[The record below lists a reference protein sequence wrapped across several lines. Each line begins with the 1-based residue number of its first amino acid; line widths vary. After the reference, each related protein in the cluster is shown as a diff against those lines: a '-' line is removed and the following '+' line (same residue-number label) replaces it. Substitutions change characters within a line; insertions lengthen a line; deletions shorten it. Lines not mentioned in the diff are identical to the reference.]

1 MREKKKKMYL
11 LAILTLLI
19 STSSFGD
26 FEHNKYDGGIIT
38 DDSKYGK
45 EIEQIKSVPNVK
57 EKEIGISLNSGDN
70 KSLKVTNKVD
80 IIVDGGTGVKT
91 NIYKDK
97 EGAPEK
103 NPLGNGKN
111 LFINE
116 GNITVNS
123 GTGINLYAPDKITGE
138 NKFENNGTLT
148 VNSGTGIKLGSINGS
163 AINNK
168 DIIVKGGVGVLLSKD
183 KVSFINNK
191 DISVKD
197 GEGVLISNDKAS
209 FINKGTLTVD
219 KGTGI
224 KISSANKNTSN
235 DGNIVVNG
243 GEGVLISND
252 KASFINKGTLTVDKG
267 TGIKI
272 SSANKNTSN
281 DGEIVVNGGVGVSL
295 LTNKATFTNNNN
307 LTISNGTGIQFD
319 KTGAAGAIFVNSGN
333 VTTTNGI
340 AVENIGKG
348 NATTYLKNGS
358 SITGIIQGSTA
369 DNPGVDILALEGG
382 DKSYKNL
389 DVKNYNAITVR
400 GGEAK
405 IEDSKIE
412 LYYNNKTENY
422 LNSTKN
428 ELNKVDGKK
437 ELGNLT
443 VSNSSLTVDMNGDTN
458 KLIDA
463 GKLTFDKNI
472 SLKFQ
477 GSEKDVYNVN
487 EIFGIDKIESNGANF
502 EKTVIWSYDN
512 KDGNLIARKKDYF
525 EILNK
530 SQLKDFTDAFQNT
543 TIINKGLYNQ
553 AGEALESLKT
563 VDEFNKALTQ
573 LSGGLHGYTVDIAAV
588 NSRTF
593 SNAMKDRVLTRDY
606 ITGRPVGSWTQD
618 IKYIDNTHKF
628 GGLMNV
634 DYREKGA
641 FGISEKQILPNGK
654 IGLIYGGSTG
664 NADADEYGDI
674 AVDTAYFGGYYN
686 HIFNDKLSLNSNA
699 NFVYT
704 HNRVTRNIDFGEG
717 KDRVNHQFKSNYP
730 TYTVGLG
737 SRIIYTLKDDNY
749 NRAYFY
755 TGIDVNRIMQGMI
768 TEDED
773 KPYDDT
779 KVEEGATELAVRKK
793 TSANDKSYYSI
804 VPSAGIMLENQGYIF
819 DKKYRIG
826 ADFAWETELGH
837 IKDGKR
843 LDMKGISSEY
853 KVETT
858 ERENIFSYSILGE
871 LNLTEDLA
879 VNAKYTSMFSDEYDA
894 DLVSA
899 GFEYKMDTMGKNLIA
914 PLFYGLENNKPTSDR
929 WGGTFSIML
938 ENEDATDRTYW
949 DPYGNLVGG
958 DYATSNEYK
967 PKFTLSLNDKKTA
980 WSYYFEGYYKSNDLL
995 DTRKGNE
1002 EESHATRLHGEAR
1015 WTDSYSK
1022 GNYGFNIG
1030 YRNETSNKPRFSDKT
1045 YARRA
1050 QRGVHQLRLTP
1061 NFTYELGNG
1070 FTFTGKTTGIFEYNY
1085 TGERDGQL
1093 DYLMENEYGI
1103 VYTGIQ
1109 NWRMSLIYF
1118 RDDRWYDNSN
1128 EKIIK
1133 YNTKDEPVIDPY
1145 KAPRRYQLGQIRP
1158 SITYYFGNGGSF
1170 KFDARIPLGNGQW
1183 YSDQK
1188 GNKTGETYEV
1198 RYGFN
1203 YYHPIAPGLM
1213 LNVGGT
1219 FLNIKNKVKDHSKST
1234 YNEVTRSYS
1243 FRPNIGISYSF

>member
-11 LAILTLLI
+11 LAMAILLI
-19 STSSFGD
+19 NTTSFGD
-26 FEHNKYDGGIIT
+26 NYNSYNGQESKDPNKYGNE
-38 DDSKYGK
+38 K
-45 EIEQIKSVPNVK
+45 EQIKEVK
-57 EKEIGISLNSGDN
+57 PVKIEDVGIMLTSGDN

-97 EGAPEK
+97 EGVPEK

-116 GNITVNS
+116 GNITVN
-123 GTGINLYAPDKITGE
+123 GGLDNKGIGIDLYAPNGITGE
-138 NKFENNGTLT
+138 NRFENNGTLT
-148 VNSGTGIKLGSINGS
+148 VNSGTGIKLGSVNGS

-168 DIIVKGGVGVLLSKD
+168 DIIVNGGVGVSLSND

-191 DISVKD
+191 DIGVKG
-197 GEGVLISNDKAS
+197 GEGVLISKDKAS
-209 FINKGTLTVD
+209 FLNKGILTVD
-219 KGTGI
+219 NGTGI
-224 KISSANKNTSN
+224 KISSANKNTIN
-235 DGNIVVNG
+235 DENGN
-243 GEGVLISND
+243 
-252 KASFINKGTLTVDKG
+252 
-267 TGIKI
+267 
-272 SSANKNTSN
+272 
-281 DGEIVVNGGVGVSL
+281 IVVNGGVGVSL
-295 LTNKATFTNNNN
+295 LKNKAVFTNKGNLDINNGRGVQFNE
-307 LTISNGTGIQFD
+307 TGTV
-319 KTGAAGAIFVNSGN
+319 GAIFVNSGN

-358 SITGIIQGSTA
+358 SITGTIQGSTTEKT
-369 DNPGVDILALEGG
+369 PGVDILALEGG

-422 LNSTKN
+422 LESTKN
-428 ELNKVDGKK
+428 ELDKIDGKK
-437 ELGNLT
+437 ELGDLT
-443 VSNSSLTVDMNGDTN
+443 ISNSSLTVDMNGDTN

-477 GSEKDVYNVN
+477 GSEQDTYNVN
-487 EIFGIDKIESNGANF
+487 KILGIDKIESNGANF
-502 EKTVIWSYDN
+502 KKTVIWSYDN
-512 KDGNLIARKKDYF
+512 NNGELIARKKDYL
-525 EILNK
+525 ELLNK
-530 SQLKDFTDAFQNT
+530 SQLKDFTEAFQNT
-543 TIINKGLYNQ
+543 TIKNKGLYKQ

-641 FGISEKQILPNGK
+641 FGISEKQIFPNGK

>member
-1 MREKKKKMYL
+1 MRKKKKKMYL
-11 LAILTLLI
+11 LAMAILLI
-19 STSSFGD
+19 NTTSFGKQHQVYD
-26 FEHNKYDGGIIT
+26 TSKGFENVEHTTSIPVVSTGDEGIR
-38 DDSKYGK
+38 
-45 EIEQIKSVPNVK
+45 
-57 EKEIGISLNSGDN
+57 LNSGDN

-91 NIYKDK
+91 NIFLN
-97 EGAPEK
+97 K
-103 NPLGNGKN
+103 NHTQGNGKN

-123 GTGINLYAPDKITGE
+123 GTGIDLYAPDKITGE

-168 DIIVKGGVGVLLSKD
+168 DIIVKS
-183 KVSFINNK
+183 
-191 DISVKD
+191 
-197 GEGVLISNDKAS
+197 
-209 FINKGTLTVD
+209 
-219 KGTGI
+219 
-224 KISSANKNTSN
+224 
-235 DGNIVVNG
+235 
-243 GEGVLISND
+243 
-252 KASFINKGTLTVDKG
+252 
-267 TGIKI
+267 
-272 SSANKNTSN
+272 
-281 DGEIVVNGGVGVSL
+281 GVGVSL
-295 LTNKATFTNNNN
+295 LKNGVSFTNNNN

-358 SITGIIQGSTA
+358 SITGTIQGSTA

-412 LYYNNKTENY
+412 LYYNNKNDKTEKY
-422 LNSTKN
+422 LTSTKN

-443 VSNSSLTVDMNGDTN
+443 ISNSSLIVDMNGDTN

-463 GKLTFDKNI
+463 GNLTFDKNI

-543 TIINKGLYNQ
+543 TISNKGLYNQ
-553 AGEALESLKT
+553 AGDALESIKT
-563 VDEFNKALTQ
+563 EGEFNKALTQ

-588 NSRTF
+588 NSRTL
-593 SNAMKDRVLTRDY
+593 SNTIKNRVLTRDY
-606 ITGRPVGSWTQD
+606 LVGRPVSSWIQD
-618 IKYIDNTHKF
+618 VSYIDNNHKF
-628 GGLMNV
+628 GGLMDV

-641 FGISEKQILPNGK
+641 FGISEKQILKNGRLG
-654 IGLIYGGSTG
+654 IVYGGSTG
-664 NADADEYGDI
+664 KADAGEYGDI
-674 AVDTAYFGGYYN
+674 DVDAAYFGGYY
-686 HIFNDKLSLNSNA
+686 HHTFNDNWSLNSNA

-704 HNRVTRNIDFGEG
+704 HNRVTRNINFGEG
-717 KDRVNHQFKSNYP
+717 KDSVNEQFKSNYP
-730 TYTVGLG
+730 TYTLG
-737 SRIIYTLKDDNY
+737 IGSKLIYTLKDDNY

-755 TGIDVNRIMQGMI
+755 TGLDVNAIMQGMI

-773 KPYDDT
+773 NNHAKA
-779 KVEEGATELAVRKK
+779 EELTVRKG
-793 TSANDKSYYSI
+793 SSNDKSYYSI
-804 VPSAGIMLENQGYIF
+804 IPNAGFMVQNSGYIF

-843 LDMKGISSEY
+843 IDMKGISREY

-871 LNLTEDLA
+871 LNLTEDIA
-879 VNAKYTSMFSDEYDA
+879 VNARYTSMFSDEYDA

-914 PLFYGLENNKPTSDR
+914 PLLYGLENNKPASDR
-929 WGGTFSIML
+929 WGGTFGLML

-949 DPYGNLVGG
+949 DYNGNLVGG

-980 WSYYFEGYYKSNDLL
+980 WSYYFEGYYKSNDLFG
-995 DTRKGNE
+995 TRKGNE
-1002 EESHATRLHGEAR
+1002 EESHASRIHGEAR
-1015 WTDSYSK
+1015 WTDTYSK
-1022 GNYGFNIG
+1022 GKYGINIG
-1030 YRNETSNKPRFSDKT
+1030 YRNETSNKPKFSDKK

-1070 FTFTGKTTGIFEYNY
+1070 FTFTGKTTGVFEYNY
-1085 TGERDGQL
+1085 TGEKKGQM
-1093 DYLMENEYGI
+1093 DFLMENEYGI
-1103 VYTGIQ
+1103 IYTGFN

-1128 EKIIK
+1128 VKITSYDK
-1133 YNTKDEPVIDPY
+1133 NGNPVTDFY
-1145 KAPRRYQLGQIRP
+1145 GASARYQLGQIRP
-1158 SITYYFGNGGSF
+1158 TVIYYFGNGASF
-1170 KFDARIPLGNGQW
+1170 KFDVRVPLGNGQW
-1183 YSDQK
+1183 YSDK
-1188 GNKTGETYEV
+1188 NGIKTGETYEV

-1203 YYHPIAPGLM
+1203 YYHPVAPGVV
-1213 LNVGGT
+1213 LNIGGT
-1219 FLNIKNKVKDHSKST
+1219 LLDIKNKVKDHSKAN
-1234 YNEVTRSYS
+1234 YGDITRSYS

>member
-11 LAILTLLI
+11 LAMAILLI
-19 STSSFGD
+19 NTTSFGKQHQVYD
-26 FEHNKYDGGIIT
+26 TSKGFENVEHTTSIPVVSTGDEGIR
-38 DDSKYGK
+38 
-45 EIEQIKSVPNVK
+45 
-57 EKEIGISLNSGDN
+57 LNSGDN

-91 NIYKDK
+91 NIFLN
-97 EGAPEK
+97 K
-103 NPLGNGKN
+103 NHTQGNGKN

-123 GTGINLYAPDKITGE
+123 GTGIDLYAPDKITGE

-148 VNSGTGIKLGSINGS
+148 VNRGTGIKLGSINGS

-168 DIIVKGGVGVLLSKD
+168 DIIVKS
-183 KVSFINNK
+183 
-191 DISVKD
+191 
-197 GEGVLISNDKAS
+197 
-209 FINKGTLTVD
+209 
-219 KGTGI
+219 
-224 KISSANKNTSN
+224 
-235 DGNIVVNG
+235 
-243 GEGVLISND
+243 
-252 KASFINKGTLTVDKG
+252 
-267 TGIKI
+267 
-272 SSANKNTSN
+272 
-281 DGEIVVNGGVGVSL
+281 GVGVSL
-295 LTNKATFTNNNN
+295 LKNGVSFTNNNN

-358 SITGIIQGSTA
+358 SITGTIQGSTA

-412 LYYNNKTENY
+412 LYYNNKNDKTEKY
-422 LNSTKN
+422 LTSTKN

-443 VSNSSLTVDMNGDTN
+443 ISNSSLIVDMNGDTN

-463 GKLTFDKNI
+463 GNLTFDKNI

-543 TIINKGLYNQ
+543 TISNKGLYNQ
-553 AGEALESLKT
+553 AGDALESIKT
-563 VDEFNKALTQ
+563 EGEFNKALTQ

-588 NSRTF
+588 NSRTL
-593 SNAMKDRVLTRDY
+593 SNTIKNRVLTRDY
-606 ITGRPVGSWTQD
+606 LVSRPVSSWIQD
-618 IKYIDNTHKF
+618 VSYIDNNHKF
-628 GGLMNV
+628 GGLMDV

-641 FGISEKQILPNGK
+641 FGISEKQILKNGRLG
-654 IGLIYGGSTG
+654 IVYGGSTG
-664 NADADEYGDI
+664 KADAGEYGDI
-674 AVDTAYFGGYYN
+674 DVDAAYFGGYY
-686 HIFNDKLSLNSNA
+686 HHTFNDNWSLNSNA

-704 HNRVTRNIDFGEG
+704 HNRVTRNINFGEG
-717 KDRVNHQFKSNYP
+717 KDSVNEQFKSNYP
-730 TYTVGLG
+730 TYTLG
-737 SRIIYTLKDDNY
+737 IGSKLIYTLKDDNY

-755 TGIDVNRIMQGMI
+755 TGLDVNAIMQGMI

-773 KPYDDT
+773 NNHAKA
-779 KVEEGATELAVRKK
+779 EELTVRKG
-793 TSANDKSYYSI
+793 SSNDKSYYSI
-804 VPSAGIMLENQGYIF
+804 IPNAGFMVQNSGYIF

-843 LDMKGISSEY
+843 IDMKGISREY

-871 LNLTEDLA
+871 LNLTEDIA
-879 VNAKYTSMFSDEYDA
+879 VNARYTSMFSDEYDA

-914 PLFYGLENNKPTSDR
+914 PLLYGLENNKPASDR
-929 WGGTFSIML
+929 WGGTFGLML

-949 DPYGNLVGG
+949 DYNGNLVGG

-980 WSYYFEGYYKSNDLL
+980 WSYYFEGYYKSNDLFG
-995 DTRKGNE
+995 TRKGNE
-1002 EESHATRLHGEAR
+1002 EESHASRIHGEAR
-1015 WTDSYSK
+1015 WTDTYSK
-1022 GNYGFNIG
+1022 GKYGINIG
-1030 YRNETSNKPRFSDKT
+1030 YRNETSNKPKFSDKK

-1070 FTFTGKTTGIFEYNY
+1070 FTFTGKTTGVFEYNY
-1085 TGERDGQL
+1085 TGEKKGQM
-1093 DYLMENEYGI
+1093 DFLMENEYGI
-1103 VYTGIQ
+1103 IYTGFN

-1128 EKIIK
+1128 VEITSYDK
-1133 YNTKDEPVIDPY
+1133 NGNPVTDFY
-1145 KAPRRYQLGQIRP
+1145 GASARYQLGQIRP
-1158 SITYYFGNGGSF
+1158 TVIYYFGNGASF
-1170 KFDARIPLGNGQW
+1170 KFDVRVPLGNGQW
-1183 YSDQK
+1183 YSDK
-1188 GNKTGETYEV
+1188 NGIKTGETYEV

-1203 YYHPIAPGLM
+1203 YYHPVAPGVV
-1213 LNVGGT
+1213 LNIGGT
-1219 FLNIKNKVKDHSKST
+1219 LLDIKNKVKDHSKAN
-1234 YNEVTRSYS
+1234 YGDITRSYS

>member
-11 LAILTLLI
+11 LAMAILLI
-19 STSSFGD
+19 NTTSFGKQHQVYD
-26 FEHNKYDGGIIT
+26 TSKGFENVEHTTSIPVVSTGDEGIR
-38 DDSKYGK
+38 
-45 EIEQIKSVPNVK
+45 
-57 EKEIGISLNSGDN
+57 LNSGDN

-91 NIYKDK
+91 NIFLN
-97 EGAPEK
+97 K
-103 NPLGNGKN
+103 NHTQGNGKN

-123 GTGINLYAPDKITGE
+123 GTGIDLYAPDKITGE

-168 DIIVKGGVGVLLSKD
+168 DIIVKGGVGVSLL
-183 KVSFINNK
+183 
-191 DISVKD
+191 
-197 GEGVLISNDKAS
+197 
-209 FINKGTLTVD
+209 
-219 KGTGI
+219 
-224 KISSANKNTSN
+224 KN
-235 DGNIVVNG
+235 
-243 GEGVLISND
+243 
-252 KASFINKGTLTVDKG
+252 
-267 TGIKI
+267 
-272 SSANKNTSN
+272 
-281 DGEIVVNGGVGVSL
+281 GVS
-295 LTNKATFTNNNN
+295 FTNNNN

-348 NATTYLKNGS
+348 NAITYLKNGS
-358 SITGIIQGSTA
+358 SITGTIQGSTA

-412 LYYNNKTENY
+412 LYYNNKNDKTEKY
-422 LNSTKN
+422 LTSTKN

-443 VSNSSLTVDMNGDTN
+443 ISNSSLIVDMNGDTN

-463 GKLTFDKNI
+463 GNLTFDKNI

-543 TIINKGLYNQ
+543 TISNKGLYNQ
-553 AGEALESLKT
+553 AGDALESIKT
-563 VDEFNKALTQ
+563 EGEFNKALTQ

-588 NSRTF
+588 NSRTL
-593 SNAMKDRVLTRDY
+593 SNTIKNRVLTRDY
-606 ITGRPVGSWTQD
+606 LVSRPVSSWIQD
-618 IKYIDNTHKF
+618 VSYIDNNHKF
-628 GGLMNV
+628 GGLMDV

-641 FGISEKQILPNGK
+641 FGISEKQILKNGRLG
-654 IGLIYGGSTG
+654 IVYGGSTG
-664 NADADEYGDI
+664 KADAGEYGDI
-674 AVDTAYFGGYYN
+674 DVDAAYFGGYY
-686 HIFNDKLSLNSNA
+686 HHTFNDNWSLNSNA

-704 HNRVTRNIDFGEG
+704 HNRVTRNINFGEG
-717 KDRVNHQFKSNYP
+717 KDSVNEQFRSNYP
-730 TYTVGLG
+730 TYTLG
-737 SRIIYTLKDDNY
+737 IGSKLIYTLKDDNY

-755 TGIDVNRIMQGMI
+755 TGLDVNAIMQGMI

-773 KPYDDT
+773 NNHAKA
-779 KVEEGATELAVRKK
+779 EELTVRKG
-793 TSANDKSYYSI
+793 SSNDKSYYSI
-804 VPSAGIMLENQGYIF
+804 IPNAGFMVQNSGYIF

-843 LDMKGISSEY
+843 IDMKGISREY

-879 VNAKYTSMFSDEYDA
+879 VNARYTSMFSDEYDA

-914 PLFYGLENNKPTSDR
+914 PLFYGLENNKPASDR
-929 WGGTFSIML
+929 WGGTFGLML

-949 DPYGNLVGG
+949 DYNGNLVGG

-980 WSYYFEGYYKSNDLL
+980 WSYYFEGYYKSNDLFG
-995 DTRKGNE
+995 TRKGNE
-1002 EESHATRLHGEAR
+1002 EESHASRIHGEAR
-1015 WTDSYSK
+1015 WTDTYSK
-1022 GNYGFNIG
+1022 GKYGINIG
-1030 YRNETSNKPRFSDKT
+1030 YRNETSNKPRFSDKK

-1070 FTFTGKTTGIFEYNY
+1070 FTFTGKTTGVFEYNY
-1085 TGERDGQL
+1085 TGEKKGQM
-1093 DYLMENEYGI
+1093 DFLMENEYGI
-1103 VYTGIQ
+1103 IYTGFN

-1128 EKIIK
+1128 VEITSYDK
-1133 YNTKDEPVIDPY
+1133 NGNPVTDFY
-1145 KAPRRYQLGQIRP
+1145 GASARYQLGQIRP
-1158 SITYYFGNGGSF
+1158 TVIYYFGNGASF
-1170 KFDARIPLGNGQW
+1170 KFDVRVPLGNGQW
-1183 YSDQK
+1183 YSDK
-1188 GNKTGETYEV
+1188 NGIKTGETYEV

-1203 YYHPIAPGLM
+1203 YYHPVAPGVV
-1213 LNVGGT
+1213 LNIGGT
-1219 FLNIKNKVKDHSKST
+1219 LLDIKNKVKDHSKAN
-1234 YNEVTRSYS
+1234 YGDITRSYS

>member
-11 LAILTLLI
+11 LAMAILLI
-19 STSSFGD
+19 NTTSFGKQHQVYD
-26 FEHNKYDGGIIT
+26 TSKGFENVEHTTSIPVVSTGDEGIR
-38 DDSKYGK
+38 
-45 EIEQIKSVPNVK
+45 
-57 EKEIGISLNSGDN
+57 LNSGDN

-91 NIYKDK
+91 NIFLN
-97 EGAPEK
+97 K
-103 NPLGNGKN
+103 NHTQGNGKN

-123 GTGINLYAPDKITGE
+123 GTGIDLYAPDKITGE

-168 DIIVKGGVGVLLSKD
+168 DIIVKGGVGVSLL
-183 KVSFINNK
+183 
-191 DISVKD
+191 
-197 GEGVLISNDKAS
+197 
-209 FINKGTLTVD
+209 
-219 KGTGI
+219 
-224 KISSANKNTSN
+224 KN
-235 DGNIVVNG
+235 
-243 GEGVLISND
+243 
-252 KASFINKGTLTVDKG
+252 
-267 TGIKI
+267 
-272 SSANKNTSN
+272 
-281 DGEIVVNGGVGVSL
+281 GVS
-295 LTNKATFTNNNN
+295 FTNNNN

-358 SITGIIQGSTA
+358 SITGTIQGSTA

-412 LYYNNKTENY
+412 LYYNNKNDKTEKY
-422 LNSTKN
+422 LTSTKN

-443 VSNSSLTVDMNGDTN
+443 ISNSSLIVDMNGDTN

-463 GKLTFDKNI
+463 GNLTFDKNI

-543 TIINKGLYNQ
+543 TISNKGLYNQ
-553 AGEALESLKT
+553 AGDALESIKT
-563 VDEFNKALTQ
+563 EGEFNKALTQ

-588 NSRTF
+588 NSRTL
-593 SNAMKDRVLTRDY
+593 SNTIKNRVLTRDY
-606 ITGRPVGSWTQD
+606 LVSRPVSSWIQD
-618 IKYIDNTHKF
+618 VSYIDNNHKF
-628 GGLMNV
+628 GGLMDV

-641 FGISEKQILPNGK
+641 FGISEKQILKNGRLG
-654 IGLIYGGSTG
+654 IVYGGSTG
-664 NADADEYGDI
+664 KADAGEYGDI
-674 AVDTAYFGGYYN
+674 DVDAAYFGGYY
-686 HIFNDKLSLNSNA
+686 HHTFNDNWSLNSNA

-704 HNRVTRNIDFGEG
+704 HNRVTRNINFGEG
-717 KDRVNHQFKSNYP
+717 KDSVNEQFRSNYP
-730 TYTVGLG
+730 TYTLG
-737 SRIIYTLKDDNY
+737 IGSKLIYTLKDDNY

-755 TGIDVNRIMQGMI
+755 TGLDVNAIMQGMI

-773 KPYDDT
+773 NNHAKA
-779 KVEEGATELAVRKK
+779 EELTVRKG
-793 TSANDKSYYSI
+793 SSNDKSYYSI
-804 VPSAGIMLENQGYIF
+804 IPNAGFMVQNSGYIF

-843 LDMKGISSEY
+843 IDMKGISREY

-879 VNAKYTSMFSDEYDA
+879 VNARYTSMFSDEYDA

-914 PLFYGLENNKPTSDR
+914 PLFYGLENNKPASDR
-929 WGGTFSIML
+929 WGGTFGLML

-949 DPYGNLVGG
+949 DYNGNLVGG

-980 WSYYFEGYYKSNDLL
+980 WSYYFEGYYKSNDLFG
-995 DTRKGNE
+995 TRKGNE
-1002 EESHATRLHGEAR
+1002 EESHASRIHGEAR
-1015 WTDSYSK
+1015 WTDTYSK
-1022 GNYGFNIG
+1022 GKYGINIG
-1030 YRNETSNKPRFSDKT
+1030 YRNETSNKPRFSDKK

-1070 FTFTGKTTGIFEYNY
+1070 FTFTGKTTGVFEYNY
-1085 TGERDGQL
+1085 TGEKKGQM
-1093 DYLMENEYGI
+1093 DFLMENEYGI
-1103 VYTGIQ
+1103 IYTGFN

-1128 EKIIK
+1128 VKITSYDK
-1133 YNTKDEPVIDPY
+1133 NGNPVTDFY
-1145 KAPRRYQLGQIRP
+1145 GASARYQLGQIRP
-1158 SITYYFGNGGSF
+1158 TVIYYFGNGASF
-1170 KFDARIPLGNGQW
+1170 KFDVRVPLGNGQW
-1183 YSDQK
+1183 YSDK
-1188 GNKTGETYEV
+1188 NGIKTGETYEV

-1203 YYHPIAPGLM
+1203 YYHPVAPGVV
-1213 LNVGGT
+1213 LNIGGT
-1219 FLNIKNKVKDHSKST
+1219 LLDIKNKVKDHSKAN
-1234 YNEVTRSYS
+1234 YGDITRSYS

>member
-11 LAILTLLI
+11 LAMAILLI
-19 STSSFGD
+19 NTTSFGKQHQVYD
-26 FEHNKYDGGIIT
+26 TSKGFENVEHTTSIPVVSTGDEGIR
-38 DDSKYGK
+38 
-45 EIEQIKSVPNVK
+45 
-57 EKEIGISLNSGDN
+57 LNSGDN

-91 NIYKDK
+91 NIFLN
-97 EGAPEK
+97 K
-103 NPLGNGKN
+103 NHTQGNGKN

-123 GTGINLYAPDKITGE
+123 GTGIDLYAPDKITGE

-168 DIIVKGGVGVLLSKD
+168 DIIVKGGVGVSLL
-183 KVSFINNK
+183 
-191 DISVKD
+191 
-197 GEGVLISNDKAS
+197 
-209 FINKGTLTVD
+209 
-219 KGTGI
+219 
-224 KISSANKNTSN
+224 KN
-235 DGNIVVNG
+235 
-243 GEGVLISND
+243 
-252 KASFINKGTLTVDKG
+252 
-267 TGIKI
+267 
-272 SSANKNTSN
+272 
-281 DGEIVVNGGVGVSL
+281 GVS
-295 LTNKATFTNNNN
+295 FTNNNN

-358 SITGIIQGSTA
+358 SITGTIQGSTA

-412 LYYNNKTENY
+412 LYYNNKNDKTEKY
-422 LNSTKN
+422 LTSTKN

-443 VSNSSLTVDMNGDTN
+443 ISNSSLIVDMNGDTN

-463 GKLTFDKNI
+463 GNLTFDKNI

-543 TIINKGLYNQ
+543 TISNKGLYNQ
-553 AGEALESLKT
+553 AGDALESIKT
-563 VDEFNKALTQ
+563 EGEFNKALTQ

-588 NSRTF
+588 NSRTL
-593 SNAMKDRVLTRDY
+593 SNTIKNRVLTRDY
-606 ITGRPVGSWTQD
+606 LVSRPVSSWIQD
-618 IKYIDNTHKF
+618 VSYIDNNHKF
-628 GGLMNV
+628 GGLMDV

-641 FGISEKQILPNGK
+641 FGISEKQILKNGRLG
-654 IGLIYGGSTG
+654 IVYGGSTG
-664 NADADEYGDI
+664 KADAGEYGDI
-674 AVDTAYFGGYYN
+674 DVDAAYFGGYY
-686 HIFNDKLSLNSNA
+686 HHTFNDNWSLNSNA

-704 HNRVTRNIDFGEG
+704 HNRVTRNINFGEG
-717 KDRVNHQFKSNYP
+717 KDSVNEQFRSNYP
-730 TYTVGLG
+730 TYTLG
-737 SRIIYTLKDDNY
+737 IGSKLIYTLKDDNY

-755 TGIDVNRIMQGMI
+755 TGLDVNAIMQGMI

-773 KPYDDT
+773 NNHAKA
-779 KVEEGATELAVRKK
+779 EELTVRKG
-793 TSANDKSYYSI
+793 SSNDKSYYSI
-804 VPSAGIMLENQGYIF
+804 IPNAGFMVQNSGYIF

-843 LDMKGISSEY
+843 IDMKGISREY

-879 VNAKYTSMFSDEYDA
+879 VNARYTSMFSDEYDA

-914 PLFYGLENNKPTSDR
+914 PLFYGLENNKPASDR
-929 WGGTFSIML
+929 WGGTFGLML

-949 DPYGNLVGG
+949 DYNGNLVGG

-980 WSYYFEGYYKSNDLL
+980 WSYYFEGYYKSNDLFG
-995 DTRKGNE
+995 TRKGNE
-1002 EESHATRLHGEAR
+1002 EESHASRIHGEAR
-1015 WTDSYSK
+1015 WTDTYSK
-1022 GNYGFNIG
+1022 GKYGINIG
-1030 YRNETSNKPRFSDKT
+1030 YRNETSNKPRFSDKK

-1070 FTFTGKTTGIFEYNY
+1070 FTFTGKTTGVFEYNY
-1085 TGERDGQL
+1085 TGEKKGQM
-1093 DYLMENEYGI
+1093 DFLMENEYGI
-1103 VYTGIQ
+1103 IYTGFN

-1128 EKIIK
+1128 VKITSYDK
-1133 YNTKDEPVIDPY
+1133 NGNPVTDFY
-1145 KAPRRYQLGQIRP
+1145 GASARYQLGQIRP
-1158 SITYYFGNGGSF
+1158 TVIYYFGNGASF
-1170 KFDARIPLGNGQW
+1170 KFDVRVPLGNGQW
-1183 YSDQK
+1183 YSDK
-1188 GNKTGETYEV
+1188 NGIKTGEAYEV

-1203 YYHPIAPGLM
+1203 YYHPVAPGVV
-1213 LNVGGT
+1213 LNIGGT
-1219 FLNIKNKVKDHSKST
+1219 LLDIKNKVKDHSKAN
-1234 YNEVTRSYS
+1234 YGDITRSYS

>member
-19 STSSFGD
+19 STSSFGEVYNKAGEYETSKNED
-26 FEHNKYDGGIIT
+26 KKNTGAVHQITAVNKKETLVKLTNKHN
-38 DDSKYGK
+38 
-45 EIEQIKSVPNVK
+45 IKLNHNQA
-57 EKEIGISLNSGDN
+57 IGIKLNGYFDN
-70 KSLKVTNKVD
+70 GNIRNGKMEFVNEGTINVQK
-80 IIVDGGTGVKT
+80 GTGVQISGNSIVT
-91 NIYKDK
+91 NEEQMNVNK
-97 EGAPEK
+97 GA
-103 NPLGNGKN
+103 L
-111 LFINE
+111 
-116 GNITVNS
+116 
-123 GTGINLYAPDKITGE
+123 
-138 NKFENNGTLT
+138 
-148 VNSGTGIKLGSINGS
+148 GIKFHQGGIFVNKGVLNAINS
-163 AINNK
+163 TAINNVAEDK
-168 DIIVKGGVGVLLSKD
+168 D
-183 KVSFINNK
+183 
-191 DISVKD
+191 
-197 GEGVLISNDKAS
+197 
-209 FINKGTLTVD
+209 NKG
-219 KGTGI
+219 
-224 KISSANKNTSN
+224 KN
-235 DGNIVVNG
+235 I
-243 GEGVLISND
+243 
-252 KASFINKGTLTVDKG
+252 
-267 TGIKI
+267 
-272 SSANKNTSN
+272 
-281 DGEIVVNGGVGVSL
+281 
-295 LTNKATFTNNNN
+295 
-307 LTISNGTGIQFD
+307 
-319 KTGAAGAIFVNSGN
+319 
-333 VTTTNGI
+333 
-340 AVENIGKG
+340 

-358 SITGIIQGSTA
+358 TTLGVIQGNVK
-369 DNPGVDILALEGG
+369 DGVDILALEGG
-382 DKSYKNL
+382 DKSYKDL

-412 LYYNNKTENY
+412 LYYNNKTEKY
-422 LNSTKN
+422 LTSTKN

-553 AGEALESLKT
+553 AGDALESIKT
-563 VDEFNKALTQ
+563 EGEFNKALTQ

-588 NSRTF
+588 NSRTL
-593 SNAMKDRVLTRDY
+593 SNTIKNRVLTRDY
-606 ITGRPVGSWTQD
+606 LVSRPVSSWIQD
-618 IKYIDNTHKF
+618 VAYIDNNHKF
-628 GGLMNV
+628 GGLMDV

-641 FGISEKQILPNGK
+641 FGISEKQILKNGRLG
-654 IGLIYGGSTG
+654 IVYGGSTG
-664 NADADEYGDI
+664 KADAGEYGDI
-674 AVDTAYFGGYYN
+674 DVDAAYFGGYY
-686 HIFNDKLSLNSNA
+686 HHTFNDNWSLNSNA

-704 HNRVTRNIDFGEG
+704 HNRVTRNINFGEG
-717 KDRVNHQFKSNYP
+717 KDSINHQFKSNYP
-730 TYTVGLG
+730 TYTLG
-737 SRIIYTLKDDNY
+737 IGSKLIYTLKDDSY

-755 TGIDVNRIMQGMI
+755 TGLDVNAIMQGMI

-773 KPYDDT
+773 NNHAKA
-779 KVEEGATELAVRKK
+779 EELTVRKG
-793 TSANDKSYYSI
+793 SSNDKSYYSI
-804 VPSAGIMLENQGYIF
+804 VPNAGFMVQNSGYIF

-843 LDMKGISSEY
+843 IDMKGISREY

-879 VNAKYTSMFSDEYDA
+879 VNARYTSMFSDEYDA

-914 PLFYGLENNKPTSDR
+914 PLFYGLENNKPASDR
-929 WGGTFSIML
+929 WGGTFGLML

-949 DPYGNLVGG
+949 DYNGNLVGG

-980 WSYYFEGYYKSNDLL
+980 WSYYFEGYYKSNDLFG
-995 DTRKGNE
+995 TRKGNE
-1002 EESHATRLHGEAR
+1002 EESHASRIHGEAR
-1015 WTDSYSK
+1015 WTDTYSK
-1022 GNYGFNIG
+1022 GKYGMNIG
-1030 YRNETSNKPRFSDKT
+1030 YRNETSNKPRFSDKK

-1070 FTFTGKTTGIFEYNY
+1070 FTFTGKTTGVFEYNY
-1085 TGERDGQL
+1085 TGEKKGQM
-1093 DYLMENEYGI
+1093 DFLMENEYGI
-1103 VYTGIQ
+1103 IYTGFN
-1109 NWRMSLIYF
+1109 NWRMSLVYF

-1128 EKIIK
+1128 VKITGYDK
-1133 YNTKDEPVIDPY
+1133 NGNPVTDFY
-1145 KAPRRYQLGQIRP
+1145 GAPARYQLGQLRP
-1158 SITYYFGNGGSF
+1158 TAIYYFGNGASF
-1170 KFDARIPLGNGQW
+1170 KFDVRVPLGNGQW
-1183 YSDQK
+1183 YSDK
-1188 GNKTGETYEV
+1188 NGIKTGESYEV

-1203 YYHPIAPGLM
+1203 YYHPVAPGVV
-1213 LNVGGT
+1213 LNIGGT
-1219 FLNIKNKVKDHSKST
+1219 LLDIKNKVKDHSKAN
-1234 YNEVTRSYS
+1234 YGDITRSYS

>member
-11 LAILTLLI
+11 LAMAILLI
-19 STSSFGD
+19 NTTSFGANYNSYNGQESKD
-26 FEHNKYDGGIIT
+26 PNKYG
-38 DDSKYGK
+38 
-45 EIEQIKSVPNVK
+45 N
-57 EKEIGISLNSGDN
+57 EKEQTKEVNPVKTKDVGIMLTSGDN

-80 IIVDGGTGVKT
+80 IVVDGGTGVKT

-97 EGAPEK
+97 DGDPEK

-116 GNITVNS
+116 GNITIN
-123 GTGINLYAPDKITGE
+123 GGIGVDLYAPDKIKGE
-138 NKFENNGTLT
+138 NRFENNGTLT
-148 VNSGTGIKLGSINGS
+148 VNSGTGVKLGSINGS
-163 AINNK
+163 VINNK
-168 DIIVKGGVGVLLSKD
+168 DIIVKGGVGVSLL
-183 KVSFINNK
+183 
-191 DISVKD
+191 
-197 GEGVLISNDKAS
+197 
-209 FINKGTLTVD
+209 
-219 KGTGI
+219 
-224 KISSANKNTSN
+224 KN
-235 DGNIVVNG
+235 
-243 GEGVLISND
+243 
-252 KASFINKGTLTVDKG
+252 
-267 TGIKI
+267 
-272 SSANKNTSN
+272 
-281 DGEIVVNGGVGVSL
+281 GVS
-295 LTNKATFTNNNN
+295 FTNNNN
-307 LTISNGTGIQFD
+307 LTVSNGTGIQFD
-319 KTGAAGAIFVNSGN
+319 KTGTVGAIFVNSGN
-333 VTTTNGI
+333 VIATNGI
-340 AVENIGKG
+340 AVNNIGSG

-358 SITGIIQGSTA
+358 SITGTIQGSTTEKT
-369 DNPGVDILALEGG
+369 PGVDILALEGG

-422 LNSTKN
+422 LESTKN
-428 ELNKVDGKK
+428 ELDKIDVKK
-437 ELGNLT
+437 ELGDLT
-443 VSNSSLTVDMNGDTN
+443 ISNSSLTVDMNGDTN

-487 EIFGIDKIESNGANF
+487 EILGIDKIEVNNGTNF
-502 EKTVIWSYDN
+502 EKTVIWNYEN
-512 KDGNLIARKKDYF
+512 KDGNLVARKKDYL
-525 EILNK
+525 ELLNK
-530 SQLKDFTDAFQNT
+530 SQLKDFTEAFQNT
-543 TIINKGLYNQ
+543 TIKNKGLYKQ

-588 NSRTF
+588 NSRTL

-879 VNAKYTSMFSDEYDA
+879 VNAKYTSMFSNEYDA

-1085 TGERDGQL
+1085 TGEKKGQM
-1093 DYLMENEYGI
+1093 DFLMENEYGI
-1103 VYTGIQ
+1103 IYTGFN

-1128 EKIIK
+1128 VKITSYDK
-1133 YNTKDEPVIDPY
+1133 NGNPVTDFY
-1145 KAPRRYQLGQIRP
+1145 GAPARYQLGQLRP
-1158 SITYYFGNGGSF
+1158 TAIYYFGNGASF
-1170 KFDARIPLGNGQW
+1170 KFDVRVPLGNGQW
-1183 YSDQK
+1183 YNDKNGIK
-1188 GNKTGETYEV
+1188 GTETYEV

-1203 YYHPIAPGLM
+1203 YYHPVTPGIT
-1213 LNVGGT
+1213 LNIGGT
-1219 FLNIKNKVKDHSKST
+1219 FLNIKSKAK
-1234 YNEVTRSYS
+1234 NGDITRSYS

>member
-11 LAILTLLI
+11 LAMAILLI
-19 STSSFGD
+19 NTTSFGKQHQVYD
-26 FEHNKYDGGIIT
+26 TSKGFENVEHTTSIPVVSTGDEGIR
-38 DDSKYGK
+38 
-45 EIEQIKSVPNVK
+45 
-57 EKEIGISLNSGDN
+57 LNSGDN

-80 IIVDGGTGVKT
+80 VIVDGGTGVKT
-91 NIYKDK
+91 NIFLN
-97 EGAPEK
+97 K
-103 NPLGNGKN
+103 NHTQGNGKN

-123 GTGINLYAPDKITGE
+123 GTGIDLYAPDKITGE

-148 VNSGTGIKLGSINGS
+148 VNRGTGIKLGSINGS

-168 DIIVKGGVGVLLSKD
+168 DIIVKS
-183 KVSFINNK
+183 
-191 DISVKD
+191 
-197 GEGVLISNDKAS
+197 
-209 FINKGTLTVD
+209 
-219 KGTGI
+219 
-224 KISSANKNTSN
+224 
-235 DGNIVVNG
+235 
-243 GEGVLISND
+243 
-252 KASFINKGTLTVDKG
+252 
-267 TGIKI
+267 
-272 SSANKNTSN
+272 
-281 DGEIVVNGGVGVSL
+281 GVGVSL
-295 LTNKATFTNNNN
+295 LKNGVSFTNNNN

-358 SITGIIQGSTA
+358 SITGTIQGSTA

-412 LYYNNKTENY
+412 LYYNNKNDKTEKY
-422 LNSTKN
+422 LTSTKN

-443 VSNSSLTVDMNGDTN
+443 ISNSSLIVDMNGDTN

-463 GKLTFDKNI
+463 GNLTFDKNI

-543 TIINKGLYNQ
+543 TISNKGLYNQ
-553 AGEALESLKT
+553 AGDALESIKT
-563 VDEFNKALTQ
+563 EGEFNKALTQ

-588 NSRTF
+588 NSRTL
-593 SNAMKDRVLTRDY
+593 SNTIKNRVLTRDY
-606 ITGRPVGSWTQD
+606 LVSRPVSSWIQD
-618 IKYIDNTHKF
+618 VSYIDNNHKF
-628 GGLMNV
+628 GGLMDV

-641 FGISEKQILPNGK
+641 FGISEKQILKNGRLG
-654 IGLIYGGSTG
+654 IVYGGSTG
-664 NADADEYGDI
+664 KADAGEYGDI
-674 AVDTAYFGGYYN
+674 DVDAAYFGGYY
-686 HIFNDKLSLNSNA
+686 HHTFNDNWSLNSNA

-704 HNRVTRNIDFGEG
+704 HNRVTRNINFGEG
-717 KDRVNHQFKSNYP
+717 KDSVNEQFKSNYP
-730 TYTVGLG
+730 TYTLG
-737 SRIIYTLKDDNY
+737 IGSKLIYTLKDDNY

-755 TGIDVNRIMQGMI
+755 TGLDVNAIMQGMI

-773 KPYDDT
+773 NNHAKA
-779 KVEEGATELAVRKK
+779 EELTVRKG
-793 TSANDKSYYSI
+793 SSNDKSYYSI
-804 VPSAGIMLENQGYIF
+804 IPNAGFMVQNSGYIF

-843 LDMKGISSEY
+843 IDMKGISREY

-871 LNLTEDLA
+871 LNLTEDIA
-879 VNAKYTSMFSDEYDA
+879 VNARYTSMFSDEYDA

-914 PLFYGLENNKPTSDR
+914 PLLYGLENNKPASDR
-929 WGGTFSIML
+929 WGGTFGLML

-949 DPYGNLVGG
+949 NYNGNLVGG

-980 WSYYFEGYYKSNDLL
+980 WSYYFEGYYKSNDLFG
-995 DTRKGNE
+995 TRKGNE
-1002 EESHATRLHGEAR
+1002 EESHASRIHGEAR
-1015 WTDSYSK
+1015 WTDTYSK
-1022 GNYGFNIG
+1022 GKYGINIG
-1030 YRNETSNKPRFSDKT
+1030 YRNETSNKPKFSDKK

-1070 FTFTGKTTGIFEYNY
+1070 FTFTGKTTGVFEYNY
-1085 TGERDGQL
+1085 TGEKKGQM
-1093 DYLMENEYGI
+1093 DFLMENEYGI
-1103 VYTGIQ
+1103 IYTGFN

-1128 EKIIK
+1128 VKITSYDK
-1133 YNTKDEPVIDPY
+1133 NGNPVTDFY
-1145 KAPRRYQLGQIRP
+1145 GASARYQLGQIRP
-1158 SITYYFGNGGSF
+1158 TVIYYFGNGASF
-1170 KFDARIPLGNGQW
+1170 KFDVRVPLGNGQW
-1183 YSDQK
+1183 YSDK
-1188 GNKTGETYEV
+1188 NGIKTGETYEV

-1203 YYHPIAPGLM
+1203 YYHPVAPGVV
-1213 LNVGGT
+1213 LNIGGT
-1219 FLNIKNKVKDHSKST
+1219 LLDIKNKVKDHSKAN
-1234 YNEVTRSYS
+1234 YGDITRSYS

>member
-11 LAILTLLI
+11 LAMAILLI
-19 STSSFGD
+19 NTTSFGKQHQVYD
-26 FEHNKYDGGIIT
+26 TSKGFENVEHTTSIPVVSTGDEGIR
-38 DDSKYGK
+38 
-45 EIEQIKSVPNVK
+45 
-57 EKEIGISLNSGDN
+57 LNSGDN

-91 NIYKDK
+91 NIFLN
-97 EGAPEK
+97 K
-103 NPLGNGKN
+103 NHTQGNGKN

-123 GTGINLYAPDKITGE
+123 GTGIDLYAPDKITGE

-168 DIIVKGGVGVLLSKD
+168 DIIVKS
-183 KVSFINNK
+183 
-191 DISVKD
+191 
-197 GEGVLISNDKAS
+197 
-209 FINKGTLTVD
+209 
-219 KGTGI
+219 
-224 KISSANKNTSN
+224 
-235 DGNIVVNG
+235 
-243 GEGVLISND
+243 
-252 KASFINKGTLTVDKG
+252 
-267 TGIKI
+267 
-272 SSANKNTSN
+272 
-281 DGEIVVNGGVGVSL
+281 GVGVSL
-295 LTNKATFTNNNN
+295 LKNGVSFTNNNN

-358 SITGIIQGSTA
+358 SITGTIQGSTA

-412 LYYNNKTENY
+412 LYYNNKNDKTEKY
-422 LNSTKN
+422 LTSTKN

-443 VSNSSLTVDMNGDTN
+443 ISNSNLIVDMNGDTN

-463 GKLTFDKNI
+463 GNLTFDKNI

-543 TIINKGLYNQ
+543 TISNKGLYNQ
-553 AGEALESLKT
+553 AGDALESIKT
-563 VDEFNKALTQ
+563 EGEFNKALTQ

-588 NSRTF
+588 NSRTL
-593 SNAMKDRVLTRDY
+593 SNTIKNRVLTRDY
-606 ITGRPVGSWTQD
+606 LVSRPVSSWIQD
-618 IKYIDNTHKF
+618 VSYIDNNHKF
-628 GGLMNV
+628 GGLMDV

-641 FGISEKQILPNGK
+641 FGISEKQILKNGRLG
-654 IGLIYGGSTG
+654 IVYGGSTG
-664 NADADEYGDI
+664 KADAGEYGDI
-674 AVDTAYFGGYYN
+674 DVDAAYFGGYY
-686 HIFNDKLSLNSNA
+686 HHTFNDNWSLNSNA

-704 HNRVTRNIDFGEG
+704 HNRVTRNINFGEG
-717 KDRVNHQFKSNYP
+717 KDSVNEQFRSNYP
-730 TYTVGLG
+730 TYTLG
-737 SRIIYTLKDDNY
+737 IGSKLIYTLKDDNY

-755 TGIDVNRIMQGMI
+755 TGLDVNAIMQGMI

-773 KPYDDT
+773 NNHAKA
-779 KVEEGATELAVRKK
+779 EELTVRKG
-793 TSANDKSYYSI
+793 SSNDKSYYSI
-804 VPSAGIMLENQGYIF
+804 IPNAGFMVQNSGYIF

-843 LDMKGISSEY
+843 IDMKGISREY

-871 LNLTEDLA
+871 LNLTEDIA
-879 VNAKYTSMFSDEYDA
+879 VNARYTSMFSDEYDA

-914 PLFYGLENNKPTSDR
+914 PLLYGLENNKPASDR
-929 WGGTFSIML
+929 WGGTFGLML

-949 DPYGNLVGG
+949 DYNGNLVGG

-980 WSYYFEGYYKSNDLL
+980 WSYYFEGYYKSNDLFG
-995 DTRKGNE
+995 TRKGNE
-1002 EESHATRLHGEAR
+1002 EESHASRIHGEAR
-1015 WTDSYSK
+1015 WTDTYSK
-1022 GNYGFNIG
+1022 GKYGINIG
-1030 YRNETSNKPRFSDKT
+1030 YRNETSNKPKFSDKK

-1070 FTFTGKTTGIFEYNY
+1070 FTFTGKTTGVFEYNY
-1085 TGERDGQL
+1085 TGEKKGQM
-1093 DYLMENEYGI
+1093 DFLMENEYGI
-1103 VYTGIQ
+1103 IYTGFN

-1128 EKIIK
+1128 VKITSYDK
-1133 YNTKDEPVIDPY
+1133 NGNPVTDFY
-1145 KAPRRYQLGQIRP
+1145 GASARYQLGQIRP
-1158 SITYYFGNGGSF
+1158 TVIYYFGNGASF
-1170 KFDARIPLGNGQW
+1170 KFDVRVPLGNGQW
-1183 YSDQK
+1183 YSDK
-1188 GNKTGETYEV
+1188 NGIKTGETYEV

-1203 YYHPIAPGLM
+1203 YYHPVAPGVV
-1213 LNVGGT
+1213 LNIGGT
-1219 FLNIKNKVKDHSKST
+1219 LLDIKNKVKDHSKAN
-1234 YNEVTRSYS
+1234 YGDITRSYS

>member
-11 LAILTLLI
+11 LAMAILLI
-19 STSSFGD
+19 NTTSFGKQHQVYD
-26 FEHNKYDGGIIT
+26 TSKGFENVEHTTSIPVVSTGDEGIR
-38 DDSKYGK
+38 
-45 EIEQIKSVPNVK
+45 
-57 EKEIGISLNSGDN
+57 LNSGDN

-91 NIYKDK
+91 NIFLN
-97 EGAPEK
+97 K
-103 NPLGNGKN
+103 NHTQGNGKN

-123 GTGINLYAPDKITGE
+123 GTGIDLYAPDKITGE

-168 DIIVKGGVGVLLSKD
+168 DIIVKGGVGVSLL
-183 KVSFINNK
+183 
-191 DISVKD
+191 
-197 GEGVLISNDKAS
+197 
-209 FINKGTLTVD
+209 
-219 KGTGI
+219 
-224 KISSANKNTSN
+224 KN
-235 DGNIVVNG
+235 
-243 GEGVLISND
+243 
-252 KASFINKGTLTVDKG
+252 
-267 TGIKI
+267 
-272 SSANKNTSN
+272 
-281 DGEIVVNGGVGVSL
+281 GVS
-295 LTNKATFTNNNN
+295 FTNNNN

-358 SITGIIQGSTA
+358 SITGTIQGSTA

-412 LYYNNKTENY
+412 LYYNNKNDKTEKY
-422 LNSTKN
+422 LTSTKN

-443 VSNSSLTVDMNGDTN
+443 ISNSSLIVDMNGDTN

-463 GKLTFDKNI
+463 GNLTFDKNI

-543 TIINKGLYNQ
+543 TISNKGLYNQ
-553 AGEALESLKT
+553 AGDALESIKT
-563 VDEFNKALTQ
+563 EGEFNKALTQ

-588 NSRTF
+588 NSRTL
-593 SNAMKDRVLTRDY
+593 SNTIKNRVLTRDY
-606 ITGRPVGSWTQD
+606 LVSRPVSSWIQD
-618 IKYIDNTHKF
+618 VSYIDNNHKF
-628 GGLMNV
+628 GGLMDV

-641 FGISEKQILPNGK
+641 FGISEKQILKNGRLG
-654 IGLIYGGSTG
+654 IVYGGSTG
-664 NADADEYGDI
+664 KADAGEYGDI
-674 AVDTAYFGGYYN
+674 DVDAAYFGGYY
-686 HIFNDKLSLNSNA
+686 HHTFNDNWSLNSNA

-704 HNRVTRNIDFGEG
+704 HNRVTRNINFGEG
-717 KDRVNHQFKSNYP
+717 KDSVNEQFKSNYP
-730 TYTVGLG
+730 TYTLG
-737 SRIIYTLKDDNY
+737 IGSKLIYTLKDDNY

-755 TGIDVNRIMQGMI
+755 TGLDVNAIMQGMI

-773 KPYDDT
+773 NNHAKA
-779 KVEEGATELAVRKK
+779 EELTVRKG
-793 TSANDKSYYSI
+793 SSNDKSYYSI
-804 VPSAGIMLENQGYIF
+804 IPNAGFMVQNSGYIF

-843 LDMKGISSEY
+843 IDMKGISREY

-871 LNLTEDLA
+871 LNLTEDIA
-879 VNAKYTSMFSDEYDA
+879 VNARYTSMFSDEYDA

-914 PLFYGLENNKPTSDR
+914 PLLYGLENNKPASDR
-929 WGGTFSIML
+929 WGGTFGLML

-949 DPYGNLVGG
+949 DYNGNLVGG

-980 WSYYFEGYYKSNDLL
+980 WSYYFEGYYKSNDLFG
-995 DTRKGNE
+995 TRKGNE
-1002 EESHATRLHGEAR
+1002 EESHASRIHGEAR
-1015 WTDSYSK
+1015 WTDTYSK
-1022 GNYGFNIG
+1022 GKYGINIG
-1030 YRNETSNKPRFSDKT
+1030 YRNETSNKPKFSDKK

-1070 FTFTGKTTGIFEYNY
+1070 FTFTGKTTGVFEYNY
-1085 TGERDGQL
+1085 TGEKKGQM
-1093 DYLMENEYGI
+1093 DFLMENEYGI
-1103 VYTGIQ
+1103 IYTGFN

-1128 EKIIK
+1128 VKITSYDK
-1133 YNTKDEPVIDPY
+1133 NGNPVTDFY
-1145 KAPRRYQLGQIRP
+1145 GASARYQLGQIRP
-1158 SITYYFGNGGSF
+1158 TVIYYFGNGASF
-1170 KFDARIPLGNGQW
+1170 KFDVRVPLGNGQW
-1183 YSDQK
+1183 YSDK
-1188 GNKTGETYEV
+1188 NGIKTGETYEV

-1203 YYHPIAPGLM
+1203 YYHPVAPGVV
-1213 LNVGGT
+1213 LNIGGT
-1219 FLNIKNKVKDHSKST
+1219 LLDIKNKVKDHSKAN
-1234 YNEVTRSYS
+1234 YGDITRSYS

>member
-11 LAILTLLI
+11 LAMAILLI
-19 STSSFGD
+19 NTTSFGKQHQVYD
-26 FEHNKYDGGIIT
+26 TSKGFENVEHTTSIPVVSTGDEGIR
-38 DDSKYGK
+38 
-45 EIEQIKSVPNVK
+45 
-57 EKEIGISLNSGDN
+57 LNSGDN

-91 NIYKDK
+91 NIFLN
-97 EGAPEK
+97 K
-103 NPLGNGKN
+103 NHTQGNGKN

-123 GTGINLYAPDKITGE
+123 GTGIDLYAPDKITGE

-168 DIIVKGGVGVLLSKD
+168 DIIVKGGVGVSLL
-183 KVSFINNK
+183 
-191 DISVKD
+191 
-197 GEGVLISNDKAS
+197 
-209 FINKGTLTVD
+209 
-219 KGTGI
+219 
-224 KISSANKNTSN
+224 KN
-235 DGNIVVNG
+235 
-243 GEGVLISND
+243 
-252 KASFINKGTLTVDKG
+252 
-267 TGIKI
+267 
-272 SSANKNTSN
+272 
-281 DGEIVVNGGVGVSL
+281 GVS
-295 LTNKATFTNNNN
+295 FTNNNN

-358 SITGIIQGSTA
+358 SITGTIQGSTA

-412 LYYNNKTENY
+412 LYYNNKNDKTEKY
-422 LNSTKN
+422 LTSTKN

-443 VSNSSLTVDMNGDTN
+443 ISNSSLIVDMNGDTN

-463 GKLTFDKNI
+463 GNLTFDKNI

-543 TIINKGLYNQ
+543 TISNKGLYNQ
-553 AGEALESLKT
+553 AGDALESIKT
-563 VDEFNKALTQ
+563 EREFNKALTQ

-588 NSRTF
+588 NSRTL
-593 SNAMKDRVLTRDY
+593 SNTIKNRVLTRDY
-606 ITGRPVGSWTQD
+606 LVSRPVSSWIQD
-618 IKYIDNTHKF
+618 VSYIDNNHKF
-628 GGLMNV
+628 GGLMDV

-641 FGISEKQILPNGK
+641 FGISEKQILKNGRLG
-654 IGLIYGGSTG
+654 IVYGGSTG
-664 NADADEYGDI
+664 KADAGEYGDI
-674 AVDTAYFGGYYN
+674 DVDAAYFGGYY
-686 HIFNDKLSLNSNA
+686 HHTFNDNWSLNSNA

-704 HNRVTRNIDFGEG
+704 HNRVTRNINFGEG
-717 KDRVNHQFKSNYP
+717 KDSVNEQFRSNYP
-730 TYTVGLG
+730 TYTLG
-737 SRIIYTLKDDNY
+737 IGSKLIYTLKDDNY

-755 TGIDVNRIMQGMI
+755 TGLDVNAIMQGMI

-773 KPYDDT
+773 NNHAKA
-779 KVEEGATELAVRKK
+779 EELTVRKG
-793 TSANDKSYYSI
+793 SSNDKSYYSI
-804 VPSAGIMLENQGYIF
+804 IPNAGFMVQNSGYIF

-843 LDMKGISSEY
+843 IDMKGISREY

-879 VNAKYTSMFSDEYDA
+879 VNARYTSMFSDEYDA

-914 PLFYGLENNKPTSDR
+914 PLFYGLENNKSASDR
-929 WGGTFSIML
+929 WGGTFGLML

-949 DPYGNLVGG
+949 DYNGNLVGG

-980 WSYYFEGYYKSNDLL
+980 WSYYFEGYYKSNDLFG
-995 DTRKGNE
+995 TRKGNE
-1002 EESHATRLHGEAR
+1002 EESHASRIHGEAR
-1015 WTDSYSK
+1015 WTDTYSK
-1022 GNYGFNIG
+1022 GKYGINIG
-1030 YRNETSNKPRFSDKT
+1030 YRNETSNKPRFSDKK

-1070 FTFTGKTTGIFEYNY
+1070 FTFTGKTTGVFEYNY
-1085 TGERDGQL
+1085 TGEKKGQM
-1093 DYLMENEYGI
+1093 DFLMENEYGI
-1103 VYTGIQ
+1103 IYTGFN

-1128 EKIIK
+1128 VKITSYDK
-1133 YNTKDEPVIDPY
+1133 NGNPVTDFY
-1145 KAPRRYQLGQIRP
+1145 GASARYQLGQIRP
-1158 SITYYFGNGGSF
+1158 TVIYYFGNGASF
-1170 KFDARIPLGNGQW
+1170 KFDVRVPLGNGQW
-1183 YSDQK
+1183 YSDK
-1188 GNKTGETYEV
+1188 NGIKTGETYEV

-1203 YYHPIAPGLM
+1203 YYHPVAPGVV
-1213 LNVGGT
+1213 LNIGGT
-1219 FLNIKNKVKDHSKST
+1219 LLDIKNKVKDHSKAN
-1234 YNEVTRSYS
+1234 YGDITRSYS

>member
-11 LAILTLLI
+11 LAMAILLI
-19 STSSFGD
+19 NTTSFGKQHQVYD
-26 FEHNKYDGGIIT
+26 TSKGFENVEHTTSIPVVSTGDEGIR
-38 DDSKYGK
+38 
-45 EIEQIKSVPNVK
+45 
-57 EKEIGISLNSGDN
+57 LNSGDN

-91 NIYKDK
+91 NIFLN
-97 EGAPEK
+97 K
-103 NPLGNGKN
+103 NHTQGNGKN

-123 GTGINLYAPDKITGE
+123 GTGIDLYAPDKITGE

-168 DIIVKGGVGVLLSKD
+168 DIIVKGGVGVSLL
-183 KVSFINNK
+183 
-191 DISVKD
+191 
-197 GEGVLISNDKAS
+197 
-209 FINKGTLTVD
+209 
-219 KGTGI
+219 
-224 KISSANKNTSN
+224 KN
-235 DGNIVVNG
+235 
-243 GEGVLISND
+243 
-252 KASFINKGTLTVDKG
+252 
-267 TGIKI
+267 
-272 SSANKNTSN
+272 
-281 DGEIVVNGGVGVSL
+281 GVS
-295 LTNKATFTNNNN
+295 FTNNNN

-358 SITGIIQGSTA
+358 SITGTIQGSTA

-412 LYYNNKTENY
+412 LYYNNKNDKTEKY
-422 LNSTKN
+422 LTSTKN

-443 VSNSSLTVDMNGDTN
+443 ISNSSLIVDMNGDTN

-463 GKLTFDKNI
+463 GNLTFDKNI

-543 TIINKGLYNQ
+543 TISNKGLYNQ
-553 AGEALESLKT
+553 AGDALESIKT
-563 VDEFNKALTQ
+563 EGEFNKALTQ

-588 NSRTF
+588 NSRTL
-593 SNAMKDRVLTRDY
+593 SNTIKNRVLTRDY
-606 ITGRPVGSWTQD
+606 LVSRPVSSWIQD
-618 IKYIDNTHKF
+618 VSYIDNNHKF
-628 GGLMNV
+628 GGLMDV

-641 FGISEKQILPNGK
+641 FGISEKQILKNGRLG
-654 IGLIYGGSTG
+654 IVYGGSTG
-664 NADADEYGDI
+664 KADAGEYGDI
-674 AVDTAYFGGYYN
+674 DVDAAYFGGYY
-686 HIFNDKLSLNSNA
+686 HHTFNDNWSLNSNA

-704 HNRVTRNIDFGEG
+704 HNRVTRNINFGEG
-717 KDRVNHQFKSNYP
+717 KDSVNEQFRSNYP
-730 TYTVGLG
+730 TYTLG
-737 SRIIYTLKDDNY
+737 IGSKLIYTLKDDNY

-755 TGIDVNRIMQGMI
+755 TGLDVNAIMQGMI

-773 KPYDDT
+773 NNHAKA
-779 KVEEGATELAVRKK
+779 EELTVRKG
-793 TSANDKSYYSI
+793 SSNDKSYYSI
-804 VPSAGIMLENQGYIF
+804 IPNAGFMVQNSGYIF

-843 LDMKGISSEY
+843 IDMKGISREY

-879 VNAKYTSMFSDEYDA
+879 VNARYTSMFSDEYDA

-914 PLFYGLENNKPTSDR
+914 PLFYGLENNKSASDR
-929 WGGTFSIML
+929 WGGTFGLML

-949 DPYGNLVGG
+949 DYNGNLVGG

-980 WSYYFEGYYKSNDLL
+980 WSYYFEGYYKSNDLFG
-995 DTRKGNE
+995 TRKGNE
-1002 EESHATRLHGEAR
+1002 EESHASRIHGEAR
-1015 WTDSYSK
+1015 WTDTYSK
-1022 GNYGFNIG
+1022 GKYGINIG
-1030 YRNETSNKPRFSDKT
+1030 YRNETSNKPKFSDKK

-1070 FTFTGKTTGIFEYNY
+1070 FTFTGKTTGVFEYNY
-1085 TGERDGQL
+1085 TGEKKGQM
-1093 DYLMENEYGI
+1093 DFLMENEYGI
-1103 VYTGIQ
+1103 IYTGFN

-1128 EKIIK
+1128 VKITSYDK
-1133 YNTKDEPVIDPY
+1133 NGNPVTDFY
-1145 KAPRRYQLGQIRP
+1145 GASARYQLGQIRP
-1158 SITYYFGNGGSF
+1158 TVIYYFGNGASF
-1170 KFDARIPLGNGQW
+1170 KFDVRVPLGNGQW
-1183 YSDQK
+1183 YSDK
-1188 GNKTGETYEV
+1188 NGIKTGETYEV

-1203 YYHPIAPGLM
+1203 YYHPVAPGVV
-1213 LNVGGT
+1213 LNIGGT
-1219 FLNIKNKVKDHSKST
+1219 LLDIKNKVKDHSKAN
-1234 YNEVTRSYS
+1234 YGDITRSYS